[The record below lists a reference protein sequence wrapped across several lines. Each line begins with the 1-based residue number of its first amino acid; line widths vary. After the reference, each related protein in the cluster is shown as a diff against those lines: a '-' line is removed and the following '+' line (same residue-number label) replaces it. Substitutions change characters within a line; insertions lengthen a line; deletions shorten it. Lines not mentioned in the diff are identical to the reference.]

1 MDEETGEEKRM
12 KPIEEIIKEM
22 TLEEKASLCSGDDFW
37 HLKGIERLG
46 IPRIMVADGPH
57 GLRKQDEEADHLGI
71 NDSIQAVCFP
81 SAAGMAASFD
91 RDLYQKVGEALGE
104 ECQAEHVAVLLGPAV
119 NVKRSPLCGRNF
131 EYMSE
136 DPYLAGELAAAYI
149 NGVQSKHIGTSIKHY
164 AANNQEKRR
173 SSVSA
178 QISERALREIYLP
191 AFETAIKKAQPWTVM
206 CSYNRLNGEYVSQS
220 KKLLTDILRIQW
232 GFQGFV
238 VTDWGACDDRVEGL
252 AAGQDLEMPSSGG
265 VNDAKIVEAVKNGTI
280 GEDILDK
287 TVTRILE
294 KIYEYVENIDDTAVF
309 DREKHHELAEQA
321 ACETIVLLKNER
333 QVLPL
338 SENRKYA
345 FIGEFAKKPRY
356 QGGGSSHINAYRVE
370 NAYEE
375 AQKYAQICYAEGFGC
390 NQIKSQKE
398 KLEEAVTVAAEC
410 DAAVIFAGLS
420 EVIESEAYDREDM
433 KLPECQNRLI
443 EEVRKVQPNT
453 IVILQNGAPVEMPWA
468 EEIPAIVEA
477 YLGGEAAGK
486 AQAKILFGEKN
497 PCGKLAETFPVR
509 VQDNPAWLDFGGEK
523 DDVVYG
529 EGIFVGYRYY
539 DKKELEV
546 CFPFGHGL
554 SYTSFSY
561 DNLCLSRREMRG
573 MEKLEV
579 SFTVTNTGMMTG
591 KEIAQIYVAKK
602 DTQISRA
609 NRELKAF
616 VKVELRPGE
625 QKTCKVE
632 LDFRS
637 FAYYSEE
644 QETWKVEPGEY
655 EICLGAS
662 SRDIRLKESV
672 KRTDE
677 PWQGKHCNRN
687 TTLGEL
693 RQSENIWNIYREALK
708 EETGILPFGGRNPEE
723 VLGKDAVKM
732 AQAIL
737 QDTPLRGLRSFMKGK
752 LTDEALKKIVDR
764 INTAIDNVD
773 DNENQA

>member
-1 MDEETGEEKRM
+1 M
-12 KPIEEIIKEM
+12 KAIKEIIKEM
-22 TLEEKASLCSGDDFW
+22 TLEEKASLCSGGDFW

-46 IPRIMVADGPH
+46 IPRIMVCDGPH
-57 GLRKQDEEADHLGI
+57 GLRKQDEAADHLGI
-71 NDSIQAVCFP
+71 NDSVQAVCFP

-91 RDLYQKVGEALGE
+91 RALYQKVGETLGE

-119 NVKRSPLCGRNF
+119 NIKRSPLCGRNF

-149 NGVQSKHIGTSIKHY
+149 KGVQSKHVGTSIKHY
-164 AANNQEKRR
+164 AGNNQEKKR

-191 AFETAIKKAQPWTVM
+191 AFETAVKRAQPWTVM
-206 CSYNRLNGEYVSQS
+206 CSYNRVNGEYVSQS

-238 VTDWGACDDRVEGL
+238 MTDWGACDDRVAGL
-252 AAGQDLEMPSSGG
+252 LAGQDLEMPSSGG
-265 VNDAKIVEAVKNGTI
+265 VNDAKIVEAVKK
-280 GEDILDK
+280 GEVAEEILDN

-294 KIYEYVENIDDTAVF
+294 KIREYTEHVDETAVF
-309 DREKHHELAEQA
+309 DRAAHHELAEQA
-321 ACETIVLLKNER
+321 ACETMVLLKNEN

-338 SENRKYA
+338 SRDKKIA
-345 FIGEFAKKPRY
+345 FLGEFAKKPRY
-356 QGGGSSHINAYRVE
+356 QGGGSSHIKAYKVE
-370 NAYEE
+370 NACEE
-375 AQKYAQICYAEGFGC
+375 AQKYAKICYAEGFSC
-390 NQIKSQKE
+390 NQVESQEE
-398 KLEEAVTVAAEC
+398 KLVEAVKVAAEC

-453 IVILQNGAPVEMPWA
+453 IVVLQNGSPVEMPWA
-468 EEIPAIVEA
+468 EKIPGILEA
-477 YLGGEAAGK
+477 YLGGEAAGR
-486 AQAKILFGEKN
+486 AQAELLFGAKN
-497 PCGKLAETFPVR
+497 PCGKLAETFPLR
-509 VQDNPAWLDFGGEK
+509 VQDNPSWLDFGGEK

-539 DKKELEV
+539 DKKEMEV
-546 CFPFGHGL
+546 RFPFGHGL
-554 SYTSFSY
+554 SYTTFTY
-561 DNLCLSRREMRG
+561 GNLTLSQKEMKG
-573 MEKLEV
+573 MDKLEV
-579 SFTVTNTGMMTG
+579 SFTVKNTGTVAG

-602 DTQISRA
+602 NSHISRA
-609 NRELKAF
+609 PQELKAF
-616 VKVELRPGE
+616 VKVKLQPGE
-625 QKTCKVE
+625 EKVCKAE

-637 FAYYSEE
+637 FAYYSEG
-644 QETWKVEPGEY
+644 QEKWKVEPGEY

-662 SRDIRLKESV
+662 SRDIRLKASV

-677 PWQGKHCNRN
+677 PWQGNHCTRN

-693 RQSENIWNIYREALK
+693 RQDETIWKVYREALQ
-708 EETGILPFGGRNPEE
+708 EETGVLPFGGKNPEE
-723 VLGKDAVKM
+723 ILGKDAVKM

-737 QDTPLRGLRSFMKGK
+737 QDTPLRGLRSFFQGK
-752 LTDEALKKIVDR
+752 LTDEILGKIVDR
-764 INTAIDNVD
+764 INAAIDNVGI
-773 DNENQA
+773 EN